1 MNNLKNRVQLIG
13 YVGVDPEVKKLESGK
28 TVATFRIATNETY
41 KDSNGNKVEDT
52 QWHDVVAWGKQAEV
66 IEQYLRKGKEI
77 ALDGK
82 LMHRTYDAKDG
93 SKRYVTEVKMNDF
106 AFLGKKEVAA

>member
-106 AFLGKKEVAA
+106 VFLGKKEVAA